1 MRLPRTTEAQFS
13 SRRAT
18 EGLRATEEQGEQW
31 LAQDSC
37 VHLRLVCEPAM
48 RQVAESAAQ
57 LAESAASA
65 LGFALVRLQLTGGRK
80 PRLQVLAE
88 RSDGSFSLDD
98 CATLSRKLSAQLDAQ
113 DEAGNASGKA
123 IQSAYVLE
131 VSSPGMERPLTR
143 PQDFTAYAGRLVHL
157 RLNRFAQQKRKKYLG
172 TLIGVEGIGLEGI
185 RPEGENLILQ
195 IQEDET
201 TLKIPLAQIAEVHLH
216 LASPRQTKTQTK
228 THGKAKAKNTKG
240 KNKKSSLLANLS
252 SKPIAP
258 HPNSKTNRVAP

>member
-1 MRLPRTTEAQFS
+1 MRLPRTTEAQFP

-88 RSDGSFSLDD
+88 RPDGSFSLDD

-157 RLNRFAQQKRKKYLG
+157 RLNRFAPQKRKKYLG
-172 TLIGVEGIGLEGI
+172 TLIRLED
-185 RPEGENLILQ
+185 ENLILQ

-201 TLKIPLAQIAEVHLH
+201 TFKIPLAQIAEVHLH
-216 LASPRQTKTQTK
+216 LASPTQTK

-258 HPNSKTNRVAP
+258 HHNSKTNRVAP

>member
-157 RLNRFAQQKRKKYLG
+157 RLNRFAPQKRKKYLG
-172 TLIGVEGIGLEGI
+172 TLIRL
-185 RPEGENLILQ
+185 EGENLILQ

-201 TLKIPLAQIAEVHLH
+201 TLKIPLAQIAD
-216 LASPRQTKTQTK
+216 
-228 THGKAKAKNTKG
+228 
-240 KNKKSSLLANLS
+240 
-252 SKPIAP
+252 
-258 HPNSKTNRVAP
+258 